1 MKGAYLSM
9 KNNNEKGHND
19 QNTTHYM
26 PLYMCIGI
34 SLGLAIGVATDN
46 LAVCMPIGLGAGVCL
61 GSFLDRQ
68 NLKKERDDSEQ
79 EKEEQENENV

>member
-1 MKGAYLSM
+1 M
-9 KNNNEKGHND
+9 KNNNEKENNT

-68 NLKKERDDSEQ
+68 KLKKERDDSEQ
-79 EKEEQENENV
+79 EKGRTGE